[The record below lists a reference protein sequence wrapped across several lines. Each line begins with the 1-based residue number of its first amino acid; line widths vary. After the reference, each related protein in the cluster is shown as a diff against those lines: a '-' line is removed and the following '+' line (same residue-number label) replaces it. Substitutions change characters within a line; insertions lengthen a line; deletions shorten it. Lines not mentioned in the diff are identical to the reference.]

1 MSDIDIEVLNTV
13 CEYIKRETAR
23 LSGREEQRFT
33 IYTSAFDMLSQ
44 HSFAYK
50 SVLTAIKK
58 EYDEFISALRRKRD
72 DAACVYRK
80 MKAIQASCTLNYDL
94 RAAQLQDRIAVI
106 RRDTAEMQSELKRH
120 RQGDHERGCAQ
131 RQKTCPFRHIP
142 GLTFDESMDPD
153 ALIRYMKCLEKA
165 RDNLLS
171 RKQRMYRP
179 GQVQAELDGKM
190 VVALDHRDSLM
201 LENDRLQLRY
211 TRLKFVNDAVYSWER
226 AGSNIPLME
235 FLSKELE
242 NITALQVCEADY
254 NHFSGGA
261 SEDDDPGKANESKL
275 IDNYIKRLTDL
286 FEGGEYEA
294 AAFHAAKSPHGVL
307 RNMETVERFKAVAVD
322 EDGVPP
328 LLLFFKALTTC
339 AHAGKPLLAEDLS
352 VEAAQCALQHS
363 LVDLVTHWIYQ
374 HRLTL
379 SEALGD
385 VIFLHQD
392 RNVHVKDTCLVLA
405 QLVYAGCGSL
415 QKAVLCMCKRGLFC
429 GSVEFIQQHEAITLD
444 DCMWVIRT
452 CPDVDLL
459 QAWTQSH
466 EGRPALLSVGYVSH
480 ALLNHDL
487 EDVALLL
494 LKRIQLSGEGRLQ
507 KAVLED
513 EGCSVE
519 DWGQIA
525 TCCRKK
531 GQQNLAEEVM
541 SALSQGGAI
550 CLSPGTEGLRLMEHV
565 FM

>member
-1 MSDIDIEVLNTV
+1 
-13 CEYIKRETAR
+13 
-23 LSGREEQRFT
+23 
-33 IYTSAFDMLSQ
+33 
-44 HSFAYK
+44 
-50 SVLTAIKK
+50 
-58 EYDEFISALRRKRD
+58 
-72 DAACVYRK
+72 
-80 MKAIQASCTLNYDL
+80 
-94 RAAQLQDRIAVI
+94 
-106 RRDTAEMQSELKRH
+106 
-120 RQGDHERGCAQ
+120 
-131 RQKTCPFRHIP
+131 
-142 GLTFDESMDPD
+142 SMDPD

-242 NITALQVCEADY
+242 NITALQ
-254 NHFSGGA
+254 A

-352 VEAAQCALQHS
+352 VEAAQCALQHI
-363 LVDLVTHWIYQ
+363 TYI
-374 HRLTL
+374 T
-379 SEALGD
+379 ALGD

-429 GSVEFIQQHEAITLD
+429 GSVEFIQQHEAITLGEEHILTSPSPQTND
-444 DCMWVIRT
+444 
-452 CPDVDLL
+452 
-459 QAWTQSH
+459 H

-480 ALLNHDL
+480 LQTYFVNLCKILIRCTAPT
-487 EDVALLL
+487 
-494 LKRIQLSGEGRLQ
+494 GRLQ

>member
-33 IYTSAFDMLSQ
+33 IYTSAFDMVITITTIIIIIL

-94 RAAQLQDRIAVI
+94 RAAQLQDRSIKQLVTL
-106 RRDTAEMQSELKRH
+106 RYS
-120 RQGDHERGCAQ
+120 
-131 RQKTCPFRHIP
+131 PS

-201 LENDRLQLRY
+201 LENDRLQLR
-211 TRLKFVNDAVYSWER
+211 
-226 AGSNIPLME
+226 
-235 FLSKELE
+235 
-242 NITALQVCEADY
+242 
-254 NHFSGGA
+254 
-261 SEDDDPGKANESKL
+261 
-275 IDNYIKRLTDL
+275 LTDL

-307 RNMETVERFKAVAVD
+307 RNMETVERFKG
-322 EDGVPP
+322 DGVPP

-429 GSVEFIQQHEAITLD
+429 GSVEFIQQHEAITLGEEHILTSPSPQTNESL
-444 DCMWVIRT
+444 CGRR
-452 CPDVDLL
+452 PQL
-459 QAWTQSH
+459 QTYFVN
-466 EGRPALLSVGYVSH
+466 LC
-480 ALLNHDL
+480 
-487 EDVALLL
+487 
-494 LKRIQLSGEGRLQ
+494 
-507 KAVLED
+507 
-513 EGCSVE
+513 CSVE

>member
-1 MSDIDIEVLNTV
+1 NTFKISSRRAALPCQLMSDIDIEVLNTV

-94 RAAQLQDRIAVI
+94 RAAQLQDRSIKQLVTL
-106 RRDTAEMQSELKRH
+106 RYS
-120 RQGDHERGCAQ
+120 
-131 RQKTCPFRHIP
+131 PS

-242 NITALQVCEADY
+242 NITALQGAFKKLFLYCTFLFIFTLKLSIPLSFLFPVC
-254 NHFSGGA
+254 
-261 SEDDDPGKANESKL
+261 
-275 IDNYIKRLTDL
+275 
-286 FEGGEYEA
+286 EYEA

-374 HRLTL
+374 HRYLTL

-429 GSVEFIQQHEAITLD
+429 GSVEFIQQHEAITLGEEHILTSPSPQTNESL
-444 DCMWVIRT
+444 CA
-452 CPDVDLL
+452 LN
-459 QAWTQSH
+459 Q
-466 EGRPALLSVGYVSH
+466 PALLSTYFVNLCKILIRCT
-480 ALLNHDL
+480 APT
-487 EDVALLL
+487 
-494 LKRIQLSGEGRLQ
+494 GRLQ